1 MVSRVMIAGRAFFQQ
16 IWAGNILRAKG
27 DMAGNPH

>member
-1 MVSRVMIAGRAFFQQ
+1 MVSRVLLARRAFFQQ
-16 IWAGNILRAKG
+16 IWVGSILRAKG